1 MTASAVV
8 GRQAAQ
14 PRVGR
19 FGPASRAVLWGAGLF
34 LASLVGLEAYRF
46 TLPTDGWRLAPP
58 VESPVFVED
67 LLGGGTGVLPGDRL
81 LAVDGVPFPLLM
93 LEAVSLR
100 RPGLDLA
107 VGGETTYTVL
117 RGDAEVD
124 VAVTPRRWDAAG
136 IALAAWRAVSDAPMG
151 GVYRWLAWALAAY
164 VFFRRPDL
172 RSAQLLLLLETVMV
186 GVVVTYTVA
195 PVSVADVLSPA
206 LFYAARFAGDL
217 FTWLLVPPLGLHLIL
232 AFPGSRPVPAWAL
245 LAVYLVPW
253 AVLAVV
259 WVWGLVPLVPLMTG
273 AYSALGFAAVALLVR
288 RHGSGP
294 ERASVRWFAFAFGVS
309 NLLSALFWLGE
320 SGLVTHVPLV
330 HAVVIDHCLCDL
342 AYVAGFAIAVL
353 WHGLF
358 DADAV
363 IGRALVYGGLTVAVV
378 GVYVALVSGV
388 GSLLAVDAG
397 LPLSL
402 LATVTAAL
410 LLAPLRWRLQRAAN
424 RLLYGF
430 RDEPYEVL
438 TRLGE
443 RLRAAPQ
450 VGAALHDV
458 TRAVAEALRLPFAAV
473 RLGAVTATSH
483 GEPRPVSES
492 FPLSHGGQVLGEL
505 VVSPRQAEGR
515 LSAADRRLLSA
526 LAAQVGTVA
535 HALALEADLERA
547 RLRSLEVREEERRR
561 LGGDLHDDV
570 GHRLALLSRR
580 ARDAAA
586 LVDPDPE
593 AAKAA
598 LAALEAEVRSV
609 TERVRSLAHR
619 LHPPELAVLGLVGAI
634 RERVEALGAPGGAAF
649 ALEADDL
656 GAVPA
661 AVELAAYHVVQEA
674 LSNVV
679 KHAGASRCTVS
690 VRVVDAPRDAGAT
703 ALARRYLELEVRDDG
718 RGFRGRPD
726 GGASLGGA
734 SGGGASLGG
743 APGAEDA
750 PHAGLGLVSMR
761 GRAREVGGTLVVE
774 SPDGGGTVVRATL
787 PWPET

>member
-1 MTASAVV
+1 
-8 GRQAAQ
+8 
-14 PRVGR
+14 
-19 FGPASRAVLWGAGLF
+19 
-34 LASLVGLEAYRF
+34 
-46 TLPTDGWRLAPP
+46 
-58 VESPVFVED
+58 
-67 LLGGGTGVLPGDRL
+67 
-81 LAVDGVPFPLLM
+81 
-93 LEAVSLR
+93 
-100 RPGLDLA
+100 
-107 VGGETTYTVL
+107 
-117 RGDAEVD
+117 
-124 VAVTPRRWDAAG
+124 
-136 IALAAWRAVSDAPMG
+136 
-151 GVYRWLAWALAAY
+151 
-164 VFFRRPDL
+164 
-172 RSAQLLLLLETVMV
+172 
-186 GVVVTYTVA
+186 
-195 PVSVADVLSPA
+195 
-206 LFYAARFAGDL
+206 
-217 FTWLLVPPLGLHLIL
+217 
-232 AFPGSRPVPAWAL
+232 
-245 LAVYLVPW
+245 
-253 AVLAVV
+253 
-259 WVWGLVPLVPLMTG
+259 
-273 AYSALGFAAVALLVR
+273 
-288 RHGSGP
+288 
-294 ERASVRWFAFAFGVS
+294 
-309 NLLSALFWLGE
+309 
-320 SGLVTHVPLV
+320 
-330 HAVVIDHCLCDL
+330 
-342 AYVAGFAIAVL
+342 
-353 WHGLF
+353 
-358 DADAV
+358 
-363 IGRALVYGGLTVAVV
+363 

-703 ALARRYLELEVRDDG
+703 ALARRYLALEVRDDG

-734 SGGGASLGG
+734 
-743 APGAEDA
+743 PGAEDA
-750 PHAGLGLVSMR
+750 PHAGLGRVSMR
-761 GRAREVGGTLVVE
+761 GRAREVGGPLGVE
-774 SPDGGGTVVRATL
+774 SAEGGGTVGRATL
-787 PWPET
+787 PWPATGAWGGAASASGTTRRSRAAAGGAGSRPGRGSRSWPRPRTAPSAWPWPRSCSPTSWSWTCGCPD